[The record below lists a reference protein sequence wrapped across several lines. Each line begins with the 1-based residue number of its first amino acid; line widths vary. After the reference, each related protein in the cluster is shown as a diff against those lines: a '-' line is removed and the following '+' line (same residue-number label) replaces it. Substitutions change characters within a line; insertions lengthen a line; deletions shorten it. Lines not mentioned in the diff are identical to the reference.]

1 MIPARAFLLPPSPK
15 ANISP
20 PTTTAIKLSPRAM
33 GPVKASCNTVNGLQ
47 PRACSRHGP
56 VRALGHKFSRRKR
69 EDAQQKNDAP
79 AAPPT
84 ICSSTSVS

>member
-33 GPVKASCNTVNGLQ
+33 GPVKASLQHVNRLQ
-47 PRACSRHGP
+47 PRACSRSWCDWC
-56 VRALGHKFSRRKR
+56 RLGHKFSRRKR
-69 EDAQQKNDAP
+69 EDAHQKNDAP
-79 AAPPT
+79 ATPPT
-84 ICSSTSVS
+84 DM